1 MTRLP
6 GLALIG
12 LVAVL
17 ALVPAAAASY
27 SLTTGATSASVRVDQ
42 SGSAAV
48 TWRANGKTTS
58 FVVPT
63 SGQGYHGTV
72 ATDVSKPDSLA
83 LPMAIAVRR
92 SPNGTLYGLQVFKV
106 GSLPVSLDVSRWHGA
121 PTAVTLAVA
130 GDHLTG
136 TVTFDGKPVSGFSPT
151 LAGRPTRIYVYLECL
166 GCQGSAN
173 TWQLMLGVSP
183 KSDGTFRVYLRQGWV
198 GSKYRATVQGPN
210 VDGQLAPDART
221 VISAA
226 G

>member
-1 MTRLP
+1 VTRLP
-6 GLALIG
+6 GFAVSG
-12 LVAVL
+12 LLAVL

-27 SLTTGATSASVRVDQ
+27 GLTTGATSASVRVDR
-42 SGSAAV
+42 SGSAGV
-48 TWRANGKTTS
+48 TWRANGQTTS

-72 ATDVSKPDSLA
+72 STDVSKPASLA
-83 LPMAIAVRR
+83 LPMAITVRR
-92 SPNGTLYGLQVFKV
+92 APNGTLYALQVFKV

-121 PTAVTLAVA
+121 PTAVTLSLA

-136 TVTFDGKPVSGFSPT
+136 TVTFDGKPVSGSSPT
-151 LAGRPTRIYVYLECL
+151 LAGRAARIFVYLECL
-166 GCQGSAN
+166 GCQGSPT

-183 KSDGTFRVYLRQGWV
+183 KSDGTFRVFLRPSWV
-198 GSKYRATVQGPN
+198 GTRYRATVQGPN

-221 VISAA
+221 VIAAA

>member
-1 MTRLP
+1 MRRLP
-6 GLALIG
+6 GLASIA
-12 LVAVL
+12 VAAAL
-17 ALVPAAAASY
+17 TLVPAAAASY
-27 SLTTGATSASVRVDQ
+27 GLTTGATSASLRVDP
-42 SGSAAV
+42 SGSAGV
-48 TWRANGKTTS
+48 TWHASGQTTS

-92 SPNGTLYGLQVFKV
+92 APNGTLYALQLFKV
-106 GSLPVSLDVSRWHGA
+106 GSLPVSLDVSRWKGA

-130 GDHLTG
+130 GDHLAG
-136 TVTFDGKPVSGFSPT
+136 RVTFDGKPVSGSSTT
-151 LAGRPTRIYVYLECL
+151 LAGRATRIYVYLECL
-166 GCQGSAN
+166 GCQGSP
-173 TWQLMLGVSP
+173 TSWQLMLGVSP
-183 KSDGTFRVYLRQGWV
+183 KPDGTFRVYLRQSWF

-221 VISAA
+221 VVAA